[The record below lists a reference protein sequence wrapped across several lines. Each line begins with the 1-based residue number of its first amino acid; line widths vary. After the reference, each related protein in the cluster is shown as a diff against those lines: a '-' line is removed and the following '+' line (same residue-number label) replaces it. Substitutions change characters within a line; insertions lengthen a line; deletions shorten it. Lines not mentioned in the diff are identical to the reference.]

1 MMTFWLLLASIA
13 INLTLLYACRNVLKK
28 NETFEE
34 NQNFIVEENEQLW
47 EYIVFTQNDI
57 AKIIEQM
64 KMIDRHGSF
73 QTDDEV
79 GIVFRR
85 LQHTIENLE
94 NYINGS
100 EETRKEQLLLYR
112 RNSESN

>member
-13 INLTLLYACRNVLKK
+13 MNLTLLYACRNVLKK

-34 NQNFIVEENEQLW
+34 NQNFIVEENEDLW

-64 KMIDRHGSF
+64 KLIDRHGSF

-85 LQHTIENLE
+85 LEACVNELNHYIESDESARKDLLQLKRD
-94 NYINGS
+94 NY
-100 EETRKEQLLLYR
+100 
-112 RNSESN
+112 